1 MNELHLPLGFVSLF
15 TILVCAGVLLAIP
28 TLSDTSI
35 PENWII
41 QLIMEINASIS
52 NASIS
57 MKEV

>member
-1 MNELHLPLGFVSLF
+1 
-15 TILVCAGVLLAIP
+15 LAIP